1 MSNPPKHCT
10 VCWMYTASS
19 RRELE
24 QHRAKCTGISL
35 KCTVCPKRFSSLGTY
50 RQHVYRHGIRARP
63 PGDKCEWCDFV
74 GKSYYDA
81 EQHLRFCHAP
91 ESLRYPCGH
100 AGCDFVGTSARE
112 TGRHRGRTHGDP
124 TPFRCT
130 EMRTTTTVESSAL
143 PSPQPPCAYQSKGY
157 SMLEDH
163 VRSMHTLETPYACS
177 EPGCGY
183 RSASK
188 RAVVLHETN
197 HARVPTY
204 QCDDCEFITHRP
216 DYLRQHAAN
225 HRPATTRPAASSSS
239 SSVMIRCCECDYVA
253 TKRATLRAHV
263 RNRHPTAGKRACGT
277 PGCDFSSVFAD
288 VVERHAVQRH
298 GAVPQ

>member
-1 MSNPPKHCT
+1 MSSPPKHCT
-10 VCWMYTASS
+10 VCGTYPASNL
-19 RRELE
+19 RELE
-24 QHRAKCTGISL
+24 QHTARCTGVSVKCTL
-35 KCTVCPKRFSSLGTY
+35 CPKWYFNMGTY
-50 RQHVYRHGIRARP
+50 RQHVYRHGERARP
-63 PGDKCEWCDFV
+63 PADKCEWCDFV

-81 EQHLRFCHAP
+81 EQHLRFCHAA

-124 TPFRCT
+124 RPFRCAEVT
-130 EMRTTTTVESSAL
+130 KTFTIPTPEIVELSVS
-143 PSPQPPCAYQSKGY
+143 PSPQSICTYQSKGY
-157 SMLEDH
+157 SMMEEH
-163 VRSMHTLETPYACS
+163 VRSVHTLETPYVCS

-188 RAVVLHETN
+188 RAVQLHETN

-204 QCDDCEFITHRP
+204 QCDDCEFITHRA
-216 DYLRQHAAN
+216 DYLRQHIIIHRVVGGAAVLIKC
-225 HRPATTRPAASSSS
+225 S
-239 SSVMIRCCECDYVA
+239 ECDYVA

-263 RNRHPTAGKRACGT
+263 RRRHTTAGKRGCGT

-288 VVERHAVQRH
+288 VVERHRQQHH
-298 GAVPQ
+298 GAVSS